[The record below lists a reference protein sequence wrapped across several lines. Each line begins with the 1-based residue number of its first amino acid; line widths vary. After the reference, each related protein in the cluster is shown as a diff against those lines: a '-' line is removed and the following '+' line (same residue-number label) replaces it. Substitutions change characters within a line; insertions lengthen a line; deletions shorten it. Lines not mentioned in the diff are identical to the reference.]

1 MKKYLSI
8 TMLLIFGLVM
18 LSSCDKETGVVTPI
32 STEDAVSEM
41 MISYSVVACETTE
54 PDMQTEISVKPMSE
68 LGKHLQLN
76 SIFKKLKLT
85 ADQKSQAKIFLE
97 QQRECTELAMKAL
110 RLSEKEI
117 IQNANVE
124 RKAIMQQLKD
134 STISKDSA
142 RILLKALGEST
153 RLAIK
158 NNPAREAAELAMK
171 ECRETFIENMNGILT
186 DEQLIIWQQF
196 LDKNKPTV

>member
-1 MKKYLSI
+1 MKKYFSL
-8 TMLLIFGLVM
+8 TMALIFGLVIM
-18 LSSCDKETGVVTPI
+18 TSCNKETGVITPVTN
-32 STEDAVSEM
+32 EDAVTEM
-41 MISYSVVACETTE
+41 MVSYSAVACETTE
-54 PDMQTEISVKPMSE
+54 PDTQTEISAKPMSE

-76 SIFKKLKLT
+76 LILKKLKLT

-97 QQRECTELAMKAL
+97 QQRECTELAIKAL

-186 DEQLIIWQQF
+186 EEQLIIWQQF